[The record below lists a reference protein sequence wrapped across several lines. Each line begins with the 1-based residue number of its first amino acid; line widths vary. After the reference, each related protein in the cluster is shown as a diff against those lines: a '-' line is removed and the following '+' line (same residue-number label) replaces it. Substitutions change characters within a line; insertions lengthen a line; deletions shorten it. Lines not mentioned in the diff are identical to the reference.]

1 MRRVR
6 YPLVFIVAVV
16 LLTVAALSAYARI
29 GPASSS
35 REPVAVIGPPS
46 EPVPP
51 APPPSATAVADY
63 GQFAETDAAWRKQHA
78 RHYTIAEIRALG
90 DGTRSA
96 RQALDDRVYLL
107 VKRGENERAI
117 SELERWIDNHPRDE
131 NAILWLARMLR
142 ESGRIDDAVS
152 RYRQLLSIEER

>member
-1 MRRVR
+1 MSRVR
-6 YPLVFIVAVV
+6 YPLVFIVAIV
-16 LLTVAALSAYARI
+16 LLTGAALSAYARI
-29 GPASSS
+29 GTASLR
-35 REPVAVIGPPS
+35 REVAVVSALPS
-46 EPVPP
+46 EPIPP
-51 APPPSATAVADY
+51 APPPSPAAVADY
-63 GQFAETDAAWRKQHA
+63 QQFAEADAAWRKQHA
-78 RHYTIAEIRALG
+78 RHYTIGEIRALG

-107 VKRGENERAI
+107 VKRGENDRAI

-142 ESGRIDDAVS
+142 ESGRTDDAVA